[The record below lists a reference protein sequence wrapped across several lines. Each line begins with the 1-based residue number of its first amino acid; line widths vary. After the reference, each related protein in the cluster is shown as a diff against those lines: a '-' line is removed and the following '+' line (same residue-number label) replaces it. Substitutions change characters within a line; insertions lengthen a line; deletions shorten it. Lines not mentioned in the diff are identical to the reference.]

1 MRTLKNKIYR
11 QMASIF
17 FKKLYI
23 YKLDDIGNKN
33 KNTYRVK
40 IKVKSIDVKV
50 RTYIDFRAG
59 NNG

>member
-50 RTYIDFRAG
+50 RTYIDFGAG